1 MNEDKNSSDKNKNI
15 KPINNQDNNL
25 EKKLSLLPLKKKK

>member
-25 EKKLSLLPLKKKK
+25 EKKLSLPLKKKK